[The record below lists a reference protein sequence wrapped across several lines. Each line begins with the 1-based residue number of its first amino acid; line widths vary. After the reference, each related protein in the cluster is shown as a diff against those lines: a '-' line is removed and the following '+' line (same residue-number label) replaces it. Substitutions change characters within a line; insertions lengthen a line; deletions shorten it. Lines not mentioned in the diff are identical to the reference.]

1 LPSGTFDIVL
11 GGWKEGSTREWVER
25 ELAKLLASVDMQAH
39 VTRIILYGKR
49 PGFAKFA
56 LKFEDSWGPTERRQF
71 QLKVLTRIRAAKWTP
86 GGSEVW
92 VTTDKSPKQRRV
104 SKAIAQL
111 NAFLRDCLKVDSGV
125 LEVASW
131 AAAKAFVGEFR
142 VTGLTE
148 ENEYGAKPA
157 CDVDD
162 LRWLVRDVRL
172 GITVWLDLDSLS
184 KGLGLSKS
192 DVKNRWL
199 AHFGDASA

>member
-1 LPSGTFDIVL
+1 M
-11 GGWKEGSTREWVER
+11 GGG
-25 ELAKLLASVDMQAH
+25 
-39 VTRIILYGKR
+39 
-49 PGFAKFA
+49 
-56 LKFEDSWGPTERRQF
+56 
-71 QLKVLTRIRAAKWTP
+71 
-86 GGSEVW
+86 
-92 VTTDKSPKQRRV
+92 
-104 SKAIAQL
+104 
-111 NAFLRDCLKVDSGV
+111 
-125 LEVASW
+125 
-131 AAAKAFVGEFR
+131 KAFVGEFR